1 MEGARVTSS
10 ICGSQGNLHRGMTF
24 DLVKDEEDC
33 AKHVC
38 VQ

>member
-10 ICGSQGNLHRGMTF
+10 IYGSQGNLHRAMTS
-24 DLVKDEEDC
+24 DPLKDEEDC
-33 AKHVC
+33 AKHIH